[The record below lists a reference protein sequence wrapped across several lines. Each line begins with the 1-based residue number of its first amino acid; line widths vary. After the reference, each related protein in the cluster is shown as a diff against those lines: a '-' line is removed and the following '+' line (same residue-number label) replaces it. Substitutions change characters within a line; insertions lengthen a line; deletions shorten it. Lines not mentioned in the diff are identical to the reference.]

1 MRIKE
6 KHEILSSIEA
16 AFSHCRRP
24 HNFIDASHCEECAE
38 HNDTLCNT
46 NRDEIGLKE
55 LGNPCWDPMCFV
67 QPQGFVY
74 YFPAMVRLAFDDS
87 TNNEYLNQFLF
98 HCTYEGGK
106 NPNFKHFTN
115 DQVRATADLMRFLK
129 MNWKKKLEY
138 LMATE
143 DADIAVRVWERLEK

>member
-1 MRIKE
+1 
-6 KHEILSSIEA
+6 
-16 AFSHCRRP
+16 
-24 HNFIDASHCEECAE
+24 
-38 HNDTLCNT
+38 
-46 NRDEIGLKE
+46 
-55 LGNPCWDPMCFV
+55 
-67 QPQGFVY
+67 
-74 YFPAMVRLAFDDS
+74 MVRLAFDDS